1 VERTL
6 VGIDVGSSKICTLVG
21 QVDNQGVLRVIGVG
35 VVPSRGFHKGG
46 IVDLDAAT
54 RAIGQSV
61 QKAEQVS
68 GYTITEAYVGLGGSH
83 IASQNS
89 RGVAAIGRGDRPV
102 DRDDVERT
110 MENAQAVALPHNR
123 RVVHALPRE
132 YVLDGQSGIK
142 NPLGLMGYRLE
153 VEVHM
158 ITGAMNAIQNLVHCV
173 QANQINVIELVVQPL
188 ASSEAVLS
196 EEERAMGVA
205 LVDLGGGTIDMA
217 IHIESSLWETLVR
230 PIGGNHIT
238 NDIAKGLRTPFATA
252 EDCKIRY
259 GHAIPS
265 LVSES
270 EIIEVS
276 GFGDKSLRTISRR
289 EMCDIIAMRAEEMI
303 EMIAQEIR
311 RSGFDGLLPAGVV
324 ITGGTANLRGLR
336 DMAERHLQLPV
347 RIGMPR
353 KLYGLVEAINS
364 PVYATSVGLLLWG
377 MQQEHAG
384 SDIGT
389 GTNGTGVER
398 VLSWLKNLLPGE

>member
-1 VERTL
+1 MERTL
-6 VGIDVGSSKICTLVG
+6 VGIDVGTSKICTLVG

-35 VVPSRGFHKGG
+35 VVPSRGFYKGG

-173 QANQINVIELVVQPL
+173 ENNQISVIELVVQPL

-196 EEERAMGVA
+196 EEERTMGVA
-205 LVDLGGGTIDMA
+205 LVDVGGGTIDMA
-217 IHIESSLWETLVR
+217 VHIESSVWETLVR

-238 NDIAKGLRTPFATA
+238 NDIAKGLRTPFNTA

-270 EIIEVS
+270 EIIEIT
-276 GFGDKSLRTISRR
+276 GFGDHSTSTISRR
-289 EMCDIIAMRAEEMI
+289 EMCDIIAMRTEEMI

-336 DMAERHLQLPV
+336 DLAEQQLELPV

-364 PVYATSVGLLLWG
+364 PVYATGVGLLLWG

-384 SDIGT
+384 SDIGM
-389 GTNGTGVER
+389 GTNETGVER
-398 VLSWLKNLLPGE
+398 ILSWLKNLLPGE

>member
-6 VGIDVGSSKICTLVG
+6 VGIDVGTSKICTLVG

-35 VVPSRGFHKGG
+35 VVPSRGFSKGG

-68 GYTITEAYVGLGGSH
+68 GYTITEAYIGLGGSH

-173 QANQINVIELVVQPL
+173 ENNQISVIELVVQPL

-205 LVDLGGGTIDMA
+205 LVDVGGGTIDMA

-230 PIGGNHIT
+230 PIGGSHIT
-238 NDIAKGLRTPFATA
+238 NDIAKGLRTPFNTA

-265 LVSES
+265 MVSET
-270 EIIEVS
+270 EIIEIT
-276 GFGDKSLRTISRR
+276 GFGDKSTSTISRR
-289 EMCDIIAMRAEEMI
+289 EVCDIIAMRAEEMM

-336 DMAERHLQLPV
+336 DLAERQLQLPV

-364 PVYATSVGLLLWG
+364 PVYATGVGLLLWG

-384 SDIGT
+384 GDLQVGA
-389 GTNGTGVER
+389 NGTGVKR